1 MTATAN
7 DPAERRAA
15 ERAAGGS
22 GVFIDAD
29 IEALAASGA
38 IAASLPPGPG
48 QVQPASVDLRLAPV
62 AYRVRSSFLPLE
74 GRSVRDMLDRYAMHT
89 IDMTRGAVLERQCFY
104 VVPLLESLALPRGL
118 GGTTNPKS
126 STGRLDVFTRVICD
140 GATGFDLVPQGY
152 RGPLYAE
159 ISPKTFSIFVHE
171 GSRLT
176 QLRLRRGAAAL
187 SERAMREVQ
196 AATPLVHGPDAAG
209 VESSGAG
216 GRAPDAAAT
225 IKDNTIAVSVDLRG
239 ADSGGLIG
247 YRARRHSAVI
257 DLDRIGHY
265 DAQAFWEPIHAE
277 EGGGL
282 ILDPGEFYILASKER
297 VSVPPS
303 LCAEM
308 VAYDVLNGEFR
319 VHYAGF
325 FDPGFGWPDGTRA
338 VLEVRSHEVP
348 FLLEH
353 GQIVGRLAY
362 ERLTGAP
369 NRIYGQDIGSSY
381 AHQGLALSKHFRK

>member
-1 MTATAN
+1 MTK
-7 DPAERRAA
+7 
-15 ERAAGGS
+15 
-22 GVFIDAD
+22 
-29 IEALAASGA
+29 
-38 IAASLPPGPG
+38 
-48 QVQPASVDLRLAPV
+48 
-62 AYRVRSSFLPLE
+62 
-74 GRSVRDMLDRYAMHT
+74 
-89 IDMTRGAVLERQCFY
+89 GAVLERQCFY

-152 RGPLYAE
+152 HGPLYAE

-187 SERAMREVQ
+187 SERAMRETQ
-196 AATPLVHGPDAAG
+196 AATPLVHG
-209 VESSGAG
+209 
-216 GRAPDAAAT
+216 PDAAAT

-277 EGGGL
+277 KGGGL
-282 ILDPGEFYILASKER
+282 ILDPGEFYILASKEC
-297 VSVPPS
+297 VSVPPG

-362 ERLTGAP
+362 ERLTGASK
-369 NRIYGQDIGSSY
+369 RIYGQDIGSSY

>member
-15 ERAAGGS
+15 ERATGGS

-29 IEALAASGA
+29 IEALAAAGG
-38 IAASLPPGPG
+38 IAASLPPEPG
-48 QVQPASVDLRLAPV
+48 QVQPASVDLRLGPI

-89 IDMTRGAVLERQCFY
+89 IDMTKGAVLERQCFY

-152 RGPLYAE
+152 HGPLYAE

-187 SERAMREVQ
+187 SERAMRETQ
-196 AATPLVHGPDAAG
+196 AATPLVHG
-209 VESSGAG
+209 
-216 GRAPDAAAT
+216 PDAAAT

-277 EGGGL
+277 KGGGL

-297 VSVPPS
+297 VSVPPG

-362 ERLTGAP
+362 ERLTGASK
-369 NRIYGQDIGSSY
+369 RIYGQDIGSSY

>member
-1 MTATAN
+1 MTATATN
-7 DPAERRAA
+7 PAGDPAERRSA
-15 ERAAGGS
+15 ERPAGGS
-22 GVFIDAD
+22 GVFIAAD
-29 IEALAASGA
+29 IEALVASGV
-38 IAASLPPGPG
+38 ITTELPLGAG
-48 QVQPASVDLRLAPV
+48 QIQPASVDLRLGPV

-74 GRSVRDMLDRYAMHT
+74 GRSVADMLDRHATHA
-89 IDMTRGAVLERQCFY
+89 IDLSKGAVLERQCFY

-140 GATGFDLVPQGY
+140 GASGFDLVPQGY

-176 QLRLRRGAAAL
+176 QLRLRRGAVAL
-187 SERAMREVQ
+187 SEKAMRETQ
-196 AATPLVHGPDAAG
+196 AATPLVHGPD
-209 VESSGAG
+209 S
-216 GRAPDAAAT
+216 AAT
-225 IKDNTIAVSVDLRG
+225 IKDNTIAVSVDLEG
-239 ADSGGLIG
+239 ADSDGLIG
-247 YRARRHSAVI
+247 YRARRHSGVI
-257 DLDRIGHY
+257 DLDKIGHY
-265 DAQAFWEPIHAE
+265 DARAFWEPIHAE
-277 EGGGL
+277 DCGGL

-297 VSVPPS
+297 VSVPPA

-362 ERLTGAP
+362 ERLTAVP
-369 NRIYGQDIGSSY
+369 DRIYGQDVGSSY
-381 AHQGLALSKHFRK
+381 AHQGLTLSKHFRK

>member
-1 MTATAN
+1 MTATTTDPAGA
-7 DPAERRAA
+7 PAERRGA
-15 ERAAGGS
+15 ERPAGGS
-22 GVFIDAD
+22 GVFIGAD
-29 IEALAASGA
+29 IEALVASGA
-38 IAASLPPGPG
+38 IATGLPLETG
-48 QVQPASVDLRLAPV
+48 QIQPASVDLRLGPV

-74 GRSVRDMLDRYAMHT
+74 GRRVADMLDRHAMHA
-89 IDMTRGAVLERQCFY
+89 IDLSKGAVLERQCFY
-104 VVPLLESLALPRGL
+104 VVSLLESLALPRSL

-140 GATGFDLVPQGY
+140 GASGFDLVPPGY

-176 QLRLRRGAAAL
+176 QLRLRRGAVAL
-187 SERAMREVQ
+187 SEKAMRETQ
-196 AATPLVHGPDAAG
+196 AATPLVHGSD
-209 VESSGAG
+209 S
-216 GRAPDAAAT
+216 AAT
-225 IKDNTIAVSVDLRG
+225 IKDNTIAVSVDLEG

-247 YRARRHSAVI
+247 YRARRHSGVI
-257 DLDRIGHY
+257 DLDKIGHY
-265 DAQAFWEPIHAE
+265 DARAFWESIHAE
-277 EGGGL
+277 DGGGL

-297 VSVPPS
+297 VSVPPT

-325 FDPGFGWPDGTRA
+325 FDPGFGWPGGTRA

-362 ERLTGAP
+362 ERLTAVP
-369 NRIYGQDIGSSY
+369 ERIYGQDIGSSY
-381 AHQGLALSKHFRK
+381 AHQGLTLSKHFRR

>member
-1 MTATAN
+1 MTK
-7 DPAERRAA
+7 
-15 ERAAGGS
+15 
-22 GVFIDAD
+22 
-29 IEALAASGA
+29 
-38 IAASLPPGPG
+38 
-48 QVQPASVDLRLAPV
+48 
-62 AYRVRSSFLPLE
+62 
-74 GRSVRDMLDRYAMHT
+74 
-89 IDMTRGAVLERQCFY
+89 GAVLERQCFY

-140 GATGFDLVPQGY
+140 GASGFDLVPQGY

-187 SERAMREVQ
+187 SEKAMRETQ
-196 AATPLVHGPDAAG
+196 AATPLVHG
-209 VESSGAG
+209 
-216 GRAPDAAAT
+216 PDAAAT
-225 IKDNTIAVSVDLRG
+225 IKDNTIAVSVDLEG

-257 DLDRIGHY
+257 DLDKIGHY

-277 EGGGL
+277 DGGGL

-362 ERLTGAP
+362 ERLTATP
-369 NRIYGQDIGSSY
+369 ERIYGHDIGSSY
-381 AHQGLALSKHFRK
+381 AHQGLTLSKHFRR

>member
-1 MTATAN
+1 MTDTISQQN
-7 DPAERRAA
+7 ETRTTDR
-15 ERAAGGS
+15 GGS
-22 GVFIDAD
+22 GVLIASD
-29 IEALAASGA
+29 IEALAATGA
-38 IAASLPPGPG
+38 IAPARPLEAG
-48 QVQPASVDLRLAPV
+48 QIQPASIDLRLGPV
-62 AYRVRSSFLPLE
+62 AYRVRSSFLPME
-74 GRSVRDMLDRYAMHT
+74 GRSVRDKLDQHVMHA
-89 IDMTRGAVLERQCFY
+89 IDLTKGAVLERQCFY
-104 VVPLLESLALPRGL
+104 VVPLIENLALPRSL
-118 GGTTNPKS
+118 SGTTNPKS
-126 STGRLDVFTRVICD
+126 STGRLDVFTRVIAD
-140 GATGFDLVPQGY
+140 GAGAFDMVPAGY

-176 QLRLRRGAAAL
+176 QMRLRRGAVAL
-187 SERAMREVQ
+187 SEKATRETH
-196 AATPLVHGPDAAG
+196 AATALVHSDA
-209 VESSGAG
+209 
-216 GRAPDAAAT
+216 AAAT
-225 IKDNTIAVSVDLRG
+225 IKDNTIAVSVDLEG
-239 ADSGGLIG
+239 KDSKGLIG
-247 YRARRHSAVI
+247 YRARRHTGVI

-265 DAQAFWEPIHAE
+265 DAGAFWEPIHAE
-277 EGGGL
+277 ADGGL

-297 VSVPPS
+297 VSVPPD

-348 FLLEH
+348 FLLED

-369 NRIYGQDIGSSY
+369 ARIYGQGIGSSY
-381 AHQGLALSKHFRK
+381 AHQGLTLSKHFRR

>member
-1 MTATAN
+1 MTETVSQPTS
-7 DPAERRAA
+7 DPADRRGPD
-15 ERAAGGS
+15 RASDRVTGGS
-22 GVFIDAD
+22 GVLTDSEIM
-29 IEALAASGA
+29 ALADSGA
-38 IAASLPPGPG
+38 ITPARPLEAG
-48 QVQPASVDLRLAPV
+48 QVQPASIDLRLGPV

-74 GRSVRDMLDRYAMHT
+74 GHSVREKLDRYTMHA
-89 IDMTRGAVLERQCFY
+89 IDLTKGAVLERQCFY
-104 VVPLLESLALPRGL
+104 VVPLLENLALPKGL

-140 GATGFDLVPQGY
+140 GATGFDLVSPGY

-159 ISPKTFSIFVHE
+159 ISPRTFSVSVHE

-187 SERAMREVQ
+187 SEKAMRETQ
-196 AATPLVHGPDAAG
+196 TATPLVH
-209 VESSGAG
+209 
-216 GRAPDAAAT
+216 APEMAAT
-225 IKDNTIAVSVDLRG
+225 IKDNSIAVSVDLEG
-239 ADSGGLIG
+239 KDLGGLIG
-247 YRARRHSAVI
+247 YRARRHSGVI

-265 DAQAFWEPIHAE
+265 PAASFWEPIHAE
-277 EGGGL
+277 DGGGL
-282 ILDPGEFYILASKER
+282 ILDPDEFYILASKER
-297 VSVPPS
+297 VSVPPQ

-325 FDPGFGWPDGTRA
+325 FDPGFGWPGGTRA

-369 NRIYGQDIGSSY
+369 DRIYGQDIGSSY
-381 AHQGLALSKHFRK
+381 GNQGLTLSKHFRK

>member
-1 MTATAN
+1 MTETATDPTG
-7 DPAERRAA
+7 DPAERRAV
-15 ERAAGGS
+15 ERPAGGS
-22 GVFIDAD
+22 GVFIGAD
-29 IEALAASGA
+29 IEALVASGA
-38 IAASLPPGPG
+38 IAADLPLGEG
-48 QVQPASVDLRLAPV
+48 QIQPASVDLRLGPV

-74 GRSVRDMLDRYAMHT
+74 GRRVADMLRRHAMHA
-89 IDMTRGAVLERQCFY
+89 IDLSKGAVLERQCFY

-140 GATGFDLVPQGY
+140 GASGFDLVPQGY

-176 QLRLRRGAAAL
+176 QLRLRRGAVAL
-187 SERAMREVQ
+187 SEKAMRETQ
-196 AATPLVHGPDAAG
+196 AATPLVHGADAAG
-209 VESSGAG
+209 
-216 GRAPDAAAT
+216 T
-225 IKDNTIAVSVDLRG
+225 IKDNTIAVSVDLEG
-239 ADSGGLIG
+239 ADSDGLIG
-247 YRARRHSAVI
+247 YRARRHSGVI
-257 DLDRIGHY
+257 DLDKISHY
-265 DAQAFWEPIHAE
+265 DARAFWEPIHAE
-277 EGGGL
+277 NGGGL

-297 VSVPPS
+297 VSVPPN

-325 FDPGFGWPDGTRA
+325 FDPGFGWPEGTRA

-362 ERLTGAP
+362 ERLTAVP
-369 NRIYGQDIGSSY
+369 ERIYGQDIGSSY
-381 AHQGLALSKHFRK
+381 AHQGLTLSKHFRK